1 MTPPKIVPCEL
12 VSRGS
17 IAMRIAGSEF
27 MKGIVNGKRQMVN
40 ERGTKLSGWCL
51 NRAVTNFP
59 HERGFHHVYALR
71 FDSGFSDRR
80 VYLLPFPGRAL
91 RRDCGFRLRRVLVF
105 GGMLAAIVVGTGAS
119 ILLRRLK
126 DKSPPAEFV
135 SLHAGDTT
143 KPKYF
148 SG

>member
-12 VSRGS
+12 VSHGS

-27 MKGIVNGKRQMVN
+27 MKRIVNGKRQMVN
-40 ERGTKLSGWCL
+40 ARGTKLSVRCL

-59 HERGFHHVYALR
+59 HERGFHYVYALR

-91 RRDCGFRLRRVLVF
+91 RCDCGFRLRRVRVQRSGKAAF
-105 GGMLAAIVVGTGAS
+105 RRSAGGDSCWHWSFDSTSMAQ
-119 ILLRRLK
+119 R
-126 DKSPPAEFV
+126 
-135 SLHAGDTT
+135 
-143 KPKYF
+143 
-148 SG
+148 